1 MLIISFVALLIS
13 IFFLQLGSS
22 ILAPFDALAG
32 LEIGFSN
39 VELGLLG
46 SSHFAGFLI
55 GCWIAPY
62 VMGRVGHIRA
72 FTIFA
77 SFSVLGSLMHPI
89 LIDPYFWCFLRVLA
103 GISIAGCFTIV
114 EGWLNA
120 KVSNLNRGRVFGGYR
135 FVDHGAAALGSIFIG
150 FLDTEQ
156 LLTYNIIGVFLCLCI
171 LPLAFTSNIPP
182 TIPKAPSLSIVRA
195 FKLSP
200 LSFVSVFVVGATNP
214 AIRMVGPIYGA
225 ERGFSSFEVG
235 IFLSLALIGGVI
247 SQIPLG
253 LVADK
258 FDRRWVLIFL
268 SFASLFCCSLIALFG
283 DESFFI
289 FSAFIFLFS
298 FFALPIFSVAAAY
311 ANDFSDDTFFIDLAA
326 SIIFIYGI
334 SAIIS
339 PLIVSILFEI
349 FGSGILF
356 VYIGLIHLSLCIFGF
371 YRMTIRPSSDTKQ
384 PYLILPRTSFVFL
397 KMFGKKQAEKNK
409 DL

>member
-1 MLIISFVALLIS
+1 MLIVSFLALLVS

-55 GCWIAPY
+55 GCWVAPFI
-62 VMGRVGHIRA
+62 MGRVGHIRA

-89 LIDPYFWCFLRVLA
+89 VINPYFWCFLRVLA

-120 KVSNLNRGRVFGGYR
+120 KVSNLNRGKVFGSYR
-135 FVDHGAAALGSIFIG
+135 FVDHGGAALGSIFIG
-150 FLDTEQ
+150 LLDTEQ

-182 TIPKAPSLSIVRA
+182 TIPKAPTLNIVKA

-214 AIRMVGPIYGA
+214 AIRMVGPVYGA
-225 ERGFSSFEVG
+225 ERGFSSLEVG
-235 IFLSLALIGGVI
+235 VFLSLALIGGVI

-253 LVADK
+253 FVADK

-268 SFASLFCCSLIALFG
+268 SFASLLCCCLISLFG
-283 DESFFI
+283 DENFFI
-289 FSAFIFLFS
+289 FSGFIFLFS

-326 SIIFIYGI
+326 SLIFIYGI
-334 SAIIS
+334 SAILS
-339 PLIVSILFEI
+339 PLLVSTLFEI

-384 PYLILPRTSFVFL
+384 PYLIIPRTSLVFL
-397 KMFGKKQAEKNK
+397 KMFSKKSSDKNK